1 MSFLLNLVQNYKKD
15 GRHNFHN
22 QTFSYICSINNDK
35 DDFMNIRLQNYT
47 IIICAICIFASC
59 GKETDKTA
67 SPSTIL
73 STIQQEA
80 DIVTTEL
87 TIKKIA
93 YYDSSL
99 SEHISITDPSTWKYG
114 ERKCIVPVEVKIKYG
129 YDLREMTL
137 DNVKV
142 NDSLRVVEVTLP
154 EPKVIDSGYSTDID
168 YSKVVSISTG
178 LRDQIGHETIEKIR
192 KQAYESVMKEDFRQ
206 IVGSEIR
213 NNARSIINSLVQCLG
228 FERCEVREE

>member
-1 MSFLLNLVQNYKKD
+1 
-15 GRHNFHN
+15 
-22 QTFSYICSINNDK
+22 
-35 DDFMNIRLQNYT
+35 MNIRKLNYT
-47 IIICAICIFASC
+47 LILCVLFIFTTC
-59 GKETDKTA
+59 GKESDKTA

-114 ERKCIVPVEVKIKYG
+114 DRKCIVPVEVKIKYG

-154 EPKVIDSGYSTDID
+154 KPKIIDSGYSTDID

-192 KQAYESVMKEDFRQ
+192 KQAYESVMKEDFQQ

-228 FERCEVREE
+228 FERCEIREE